1 MNLSTD
7 TQNKLKIYQ
16 ENFEKAYI
24 ESSREFYH
32 SRASAYLAEN
42 GIVNYMK
49 YVSDIASYAS
59 SVASRVLCVC
69 GCGCCVSVWV
79 WWVWSLG
86 MACTPPLVLCRR
98 SRNFKRRRRELSS
111 IWRPGRDVSQCR
123 RWVHQGLCLLHH
135 SNSPFMLPFSL
146 SPPLLLPSP
155 LQLLDSV
162 VEVLVTAHQGIMA
175 AVCPRLISENE
186 TESES
191 RDRSGEKC
199 RRNKSKPYCLQLIN
213 TFVFENVGRLSHT
226 C

>member
-1 MNLSTD
+1 M
-7 TQNKLKIYQ
+7 
-16 ENFEKAYI
+16 
-24 ESSREFYH
+24 
-32 SRASAYLAEN
+32 
-42 GIVNYMK
+42 
-49 YVSDIASYAS
+49 
-59 SVASRVLCVC
+59 C
-69 GCGCCVSVWV
+69 GCGCCVWV
-79 WWVWSLG
+79 WCVWSLS
-86 MACTPPLVLCRR
+86 MACTPLFVLCRR
-98 SRNFKRRRRELSS
+98 SRSFKRKRRELSS

-123 RWVHQGLCLLHH
+123 RWVHQGLCPLHH

-199 RRNKSKPYCLQLIN
+199 RRNKSKPYFLQLIN
-213 TFVFENVGRLSHT
+213 TFVVENVGRLAHS